1 MSRIKPK
8 FLPVHKETWTT
19 STTLSVSH
27 GLASTDVLVQIVNL
41 NDGSVLN
48 AMTGWGD
55 SGVEVTITDANTVD
69 LEASTAPSGSG
80 YRVMVLSI

>member
-19 STTLSVSH
+19 GTSLSVTH
-27 GLASTDVLVQIVNL
+27 GLSSTDVIVQIVDQNT
-41 NDGSVLN
+41 GAILN

-55 SGVEVTITDANTVD
+55 SGVEVTITDSSTVD
-69 LEASTAPSGSG
+69 LVATTAPTGSG

>member
-8 FLPVHKETWTT
+8 FLPVYKETWL
-19 STTLSVSH
+19 SNTTLTVTH
-27 GLASTDVLVQIVNL
+27 GLDSTDVIVQIVDQN
-41 NDGSVLN
+41 NGSVLN

-69 LEASTAPSGSG
+69 LEASTAPTGSG
-80 YRVMVLSI
+80 FRVMILSV

>member
-8 FLPVHKETWTT
+8 FLPVHKETWG
-19 STTLSVSH
+19 SNTTLSVSH
-27 GLASTDVLVQIVNL
+27 GLGSTDVIVQIVDL
-41 NDGSVLN
+41 NNGSVLN
-48 AMTGWGD
+48 SMTGWGD

-80 YRVMVLSI
+80 YRVMVLSV